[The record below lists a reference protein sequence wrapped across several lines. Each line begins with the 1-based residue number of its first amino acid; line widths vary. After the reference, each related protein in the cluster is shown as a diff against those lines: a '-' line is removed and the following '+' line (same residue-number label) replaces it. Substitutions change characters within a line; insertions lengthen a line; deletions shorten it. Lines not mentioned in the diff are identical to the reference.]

1 VEDETWRDEGS
12 FLTMNNTQP
21 LDNLT
26 IEVETPTVSFSTF
39 VPPNPIFTHY
49 DGRLSEYRE
58 MNQRWLWKDRIPLGG
73 VTLLDGDFGTG
84 KSTLAQLLAAHVTSE
99 MPLPDGSHT
108 IRGGVVIVA
117 PYEEAGKA
125 MSARLVAHGA
135 DTSRIRIISFVQDT
149 SPRILPFSPGAS
161 TDDANPIP
169 APPSYRHFQLP
180 DDLELLR
187 AAMQEVDARLVILD
201 PFMETLPDEGH
212 MTQEKLRL
220 LLRKLHQVMLEMDAT
235 CLLIRQCP
243 AKGGT
248 ARPTGLESSAHFLNV
263 ASSRLLLAQDP
274 TQPGHL
280 LLSHVACRIQGL
292 APTLCLTITSV
303 PHLPRQ
309 PRVTFTGTHALQAQ
323 QLLHVHP
330 GVLHLQLLAPRLVAE
345 IAVSPE
351 PVTLAS
357 LRPRFPHSTPSQLQ
371 RTLRQ
376 LVQEGILLR
385 IGRSLY
391 TVNSGT
397 T

>member
-1 VEDETWRDEGS
+1 MRRDEGS
-12 FLTMNNTQP
+12 FLTMSNTQP

-26 IEVETPTVSFSTF
+26 TELVSSSVSLSTF
-39 VPPNPIFTHY
+39 VSPNPSFMHY
-49 DGRLSEYRE
+49 DGTLSAYRE
-58 MNQRWLWKDRIPLGG
+58 VQQRWLWQDRIPLGG

-84 KSTLAQLLAAHVTSE
+84 KSTLAQLLAAHVTSGL
-99 MPLPDGSHT
+99 PLPDGTST
-108 IRGGVVIVA
+108 IQGGVVIVA

-125 MSARLVAHGA
+125 LFARLVAHGA
-135 DTSRIRIISFVQDT
+135 DTSRLRILSFVQET
-149 SPRILPFSPGAS
+149 SSPSISRFPHAGS
-161 TDDANPIP
+161 GDEVNFVP

-201 PFMETLPDEGH
+201 PFMETLPDEGR
-212 MTQEKLRL
+212 MTQEKLRQ
-220 LLRKLHQVMLEMDAT
+220 LLRRLHQLMLEMDAT

-248 ARPTGLESSAHFLNV
+248 ARPTGLERSAHFLNV

-303 PHLPRQ
+303 YHLPRQ
-309 PRVTFTGTHALQAQ
+309 PRVIFTGTHSLQAQ

-345 IAVSPE
+345 IAASPE
-351 PVTLAS
+351 PVALATL
-357 LRPRFPHSTPSQLQ
+357 RMRFPHSTPSQLQ

-391 TVNSGT
+391 TANST
-397 T
+397 A